1 MDVAG
6 LLQELS
12 DAVEA
17 AKAKADAVSDLRSA
31 LASYTAEKQAD
42 IDVAVA
48 EYTDAK
54 IAADRLQAK
63 AQELIGALLPAPDPR
78 YRVTT

>member
-6 LLQELS
+6 LLQSLS

-17 AKAKADAVSDLRSA
+17 AKAKADVVSAKRA
-31 LASYTAEKQAD
+31 ELASYTAAKQSE
-42 IDVAVA
+42 IDYAVT

-54 IAADRLQAK
+54 VAADRLQQQ
-63 AQELIGALLPAPDPR
+63 AQEAIGAILPAPDPR
-78 YRVTT
+78 FRVTT

>member
-1 MDVAG
+1 MNVTE
-6 LLQELS
+6 LLQNLS

-17 AKAKADAVSDLRSA
+17 AKKKADAVNALRTE
-31 LASYTAEKQAD
+31 LASYTAGKQTE
-42 IDVAVA
+42 IDAAVA

-54 IAADRLQAK
+54 VAADRLQAQ
-63 AQELIGALLPAPDPR
+63 AQELIGVLLPAPDPR